1 MPISQYYMNTLFNEL
16 IQHSTEISTLK
27 KELEEMTSL
36 YYKTQDELMVSED
49 CAATITSGSLCS
61 HCLQSAEYNED
72 QSDCKVKELQ
82 EEVGDFQVS
91 KSAGKGC
98 LLPEI

>member
-1 MPISQYYMNTLFNEL
+1 
-16 IQHSTEISTLK
+16 
-27 KELEEMTSL
+27 MTSL

-49 CAATITSGSLCS
+49 CAAIVTSESLCS
-61 HCLQSAEYNED
+61 HFLQSAEYNED

-82 EEVGDFQVS
+82 EEVGDFIQEKGCLPIS
-91 KSAGKGC
+91 MGKGC